1 MILKVA
7 RIILLHLFLIFVF
20 GNCDPNTNFKESN
33 LIRDE
38 SGKVIEGTLIQHK
51 SDGTLFSERTYK
63 NGKLHGISKTFYP
76 DGKLRTAVNYNLGI
90 KHGIAL
96 KFYQNEIVYQEYNY
110 NYGKLDG
117 PQKKYYENG
126 KLMSVIKYKNDF
138 PGIGLK
144 EYITSGQVKK
154 KYPSIIIEA
163 QDQTLINS
171 TYVLKIRLSD
181 GNTSVQYFRGKLDE
195 GGFMNSSL
203 ERLVNIDNGVLEMY
217 YNVPPGH
224 FLMEEINIVAKVTT
238 KLRNIY
244 IVTKKHNLSIE
255 NRG

>member
-1 MILKVA
+1 VT
-7 RIILLHLFLIFVF
+7 RILLIHFLLIIMF
-20 GNCDPNTNFKESN
+20 GNCSPNKNLEEPN

-63 NGKLHGISKTFYP
+63 NGQLHGISKIFYP
-76 DGKLRTAVNYNLGI
+76 DGKLRTAVNYSQGI
-90 KHGIAL
+90 KHGISL
-96 KFYQNEIVYQEYNY
+96 KFYQNENVYQEYNY

-126 KLMSVIKYKNDF
+126 KLMSEIKYKNDL

-144 EYITSGQVKK
+144 EYLTSGQVMK
-154 KYPSIIIEA
+154 KYPRIIIEA
-163 QDQTLINS
+163 QDRTLINS
-171 TYVLKIRLSD
+171 TYILKIRLSD
-181 GNTSVQYFRGKLDE
+181 GNENVQYFRGKLDE
-195 GGFMNSSL
+195 EGFMNSKL
-203 ERLVNIDNGVLEMY
+203 ERLVNIDNGVLEMH

-238 KLRNIY
+238 RLRNFY
-244 IVTKKHNLSIE
+244 IVSKKHNLSIE
-255 NRG
+255 NRGS